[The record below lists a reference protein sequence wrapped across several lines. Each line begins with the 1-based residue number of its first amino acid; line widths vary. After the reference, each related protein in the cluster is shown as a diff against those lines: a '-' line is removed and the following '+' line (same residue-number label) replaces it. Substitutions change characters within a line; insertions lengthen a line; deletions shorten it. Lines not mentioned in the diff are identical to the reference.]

1 MRACLLWLGSML
13 ATPCGLASAA
23 AMLVLLYAALR
34 WRLRCHAARLEA
46 RQAARERIA
55 RELHDN
61 LLQGTQAVILHFH
74 NASMALPA
82 DEPARAAMLR
92 ALDAADRMLA
102 EGRDQAQALHAATL
116 DVEPACN
123 TCWRWRWMPWRRRTQ
138 ARSGIEDAAP

>member
-13 ATPCGLASAA
+13 ASPCGLASAA
-23 AMLVLLYAALR
+23 AMLMLLYAALR
-34 WRLRCHAARLEA
+34 WRLRRH
-46 RQAARERIA
+46 AARERIA

-102 EGRDQAQALHAATL
+102 EGRDQAQALQAATL
-116 DVEPACN
+116 DAEPACD